1 MSCRPCRRQL
11 AVVLVATLFVATLFV
26 VIPLGLFAGGNNFRS
41 AVGGVS
47 IDPAGVVREPS
58 VEAKESLLKEL
69 RKTVKNATPEM
80 NLPTEMRKVSLK
92 GLLAAVENAYRNNQ
106 GQLPEEVKF
115 LAGLQRI
122 EYVLVYPEENDIVLA
137 GPGEGWT
144 IDSNANVVGITT
156 GRPVLRFDDLL
167 VAFRT
172 VESARTVGISCSID
186 PTKEGLRNLQQ
197 VLGQIRRTRIDPRV
211 AESKMREAFGAQQI
225 TLSGIPVNSHFA
237 RVLVAADYR
246 MKRIA
251 MALSPSKVRKLP
263 SYVSLLAK
271 SRESK
276 ANPRWWLACNY
287 EPVAKSADGLVWKI
301 RGQGVKTMTEDEN
314 IGTDGERTTTGKTSR
329 SAAKWAELMT
339 ANYDELSAEDKV
351 FGKLRNLMDMCVAA
365 AIIER
370 HGLRDVASCDLSLL
384 YDSQSIVAVEEWN
397 AAKTVAPQFSFI
409 QSRSGMIVTASGGV
423 QVESWDVADRTETVA
438 QIDRLHTAS
447 KSTSKRWWWN

>member
-1 MSCRPCRRQL
+1 MSFRPCGRQL
-11 AVVLVATLFVATLFV
+11 AVVLVATVSMA
-26 VIPLGLFAGGNNFRS
+26 IPLGLFAGLANFGNQ
-41 AVGGVS
+41 VGGIS
-47 IDPAGVVREPS
+47 IDAAGVVREPS
-58 VEAKESLLKEL
+58 IEAKESLLKEL
-69 RKTVKNATPEM
+69 LKTVKGATPEM
-80 NLPTEMRKVSLK
+80 NLPCEIRKVSLK
-92 GLLAAVENAYRNNQ
+92 GLLAAVEDAYRNHQ
-106 GQLPEEVKF
+106 GQLPDEVKF

-122 EYVLVYPEENDIVLA
+122 EYILVYPEENDIVLA
-137 GPGEGWT
+137 GPGEGWK
-144 IDSNANVVGITT
+144 IDSDANVVGITT

-186 PTKEGLRNLQQ
+186 PTKDGIRNLQQ
-197 VLGQIRRTRIDPRV
+197 VLSQIRRSRINPRAV
-211 AESKMREAFGAQQI
+211 EAKMRQAFGAQQI
-225 TLSGIPVNSHFA
+225 TLSGVPVNSHFA

-251 MALSPSKVRKLP
+251 MELSPSNVRKLP

-287 EPVAKSADGLVWKI
+287 EPVAKSEDGLVWKI
-301 RGQGVKTMTEDEN
+301 RGAGVKTMTEDEN
-314 IGTDGERTTTGKTSR
+314 INAAGERTVTGKTSP

-339 ANYDELSAEDKV
+339 DNYDELSGVDKV
-351 FGKLRNLMDMCVAA
+351 FGKLRNLMDLCVVA

-370 HGLRDVASCDLSLL
+370 HGLRDAAGCDLGLL
-384 YDSQSIVAVEEWN
+384 YDDSSVVEVEEWN

-423 QVESWDVADRTETVA
+423 QVESWEIADRTETVA
-438 QIDRLHTAS
+438 QIVQLHASS
-447 KSTSKRWWWN
+447 KSTTKRWWWN